1 MSQRCSKHA
10 RFLRYFFL
18 VKSSE
23 LSLQSR
29 AHFVN
34 VYNLAMN
41 LWQHSKPSNRTST
54 EPAHHRL
61 LRAIFRQ
68 QNCNPFVLPWLDI
81 PLSPSSC
88 HLQYSLVMRLRTI
101 NLDNKQILYTDV
113 FKDQILYRKH
123 IIYIYIPYGYLIPA
137 SNYCSW
143 YLDLLGRDSHGQ
155 ESKAAKDVEAP
166 DHANG
171 TEGFHHTHQTQ
182 ENNTCQLRRSQ
193 IFRAVDPWVGSNR
206 IIIP

>member
-1 MSQRCSKHA
+1 MPVFCDIFFWWNRASS
-10 RFLRYFFL
+10 RYSL
-18 VKSSE
+18 VHI
-23 LSLQSR
+23 LPTFTILQWTYGSIQ
-29 AHFVN
+29 
-34 VYNLAMN
+34 NL
-41 LWQHSKPSNRTST
+41 QT

-123 IIYIYIPYGYLIPA
+123 IIYIYIYIPYGYLIPA

-193 IFRAVDPWVGSNR
+193 TFRAVDPWVGSNR